1 MFGFNVN
8 KFVSEIGKSGVAY
21 PHRYEILFG
30 STRQGT
36 QLFDRGTSEKL
47 NARLESVSL
56 PGSAIGSSAVKLQG
70 IDREMPYGRIYEGDL
85 KMVFLEDSTFNV
97 RKTFEAW
104 QRLVIDEET
113 FQCGYYDEY
122 VCDSLDITMTDL
134 KSKEV
139 YKVRLFDLFPKTVN
153 AVELSG
159 AGGDALIKTDIDLS
173 FRRWV
178 SSPDE
183 SSGGQEETIRDTGPN
198 TPPPQPGGR
207 FGGRP
212 PRTTGFFG

>member
-1 MFGFNVN
+1 MSMFGFNVN

-30 STRQGT
+30 STRTGA

-56 PGSAIGSSAVKLQG
+56 PGSGIGSTPVKLQG
-70 IDREMPYGRIYEGDL
+70 IDREMPYGRMYEGDI

-97 RKTFEAW
+97 RKAFEGW
-104 QRLVIDEET
+104 QRAIIDEET

-122 VCDSLDITMTDL
+122 TCNSLDITMTGL
-134 KSKEV
+134 KNKEEV
-139 YKVRLFDLFPKTVN
+139 YKVRVFDLFPKTVN

-159 AGGDALIKTDIDLS
+159 GGGDALVKTDIDFS
-173 FRRWV
+173 FRRWTSNFENEIIPRNGV
-178 SSPDE
+178 DFQIPSSD
-183 SSGGQEETIRDTGPN
+183 S
-198 TPPPQPGGR
+198 R
-207 FGGRP
+207 FA
-212 PRTTGFFG
+212 